1 MHITTTMTDTMIV
14 QNKYEYAMTVS
25 HLTDLELLRHS
36 DELHEA
42 LEQKENLTPDQQTGL
57 KEGIQAIFEAVLRR
71 EALTAMSMDELNQ
84 CIVSNEEDH
93 MKSEEASEQSWNA
106 QVWEADARAEF
117 MRRMEHL
124 VQESSED
131 SEEDDSEDIE

>member
-1 MHITTTMTDTMIV
+1 MTDTMIA

-25 HLTDLELLRHS
+25 HLTDVELLRHS

-42 LEQKENLTPDQQTGL
+42 LDKKESINEEQVKGL
-57 KEGIQAIFEAVLRR
+57 EEGIQAIFEAVLRR

-93 MKSEEASEQSWNA
+93 MKSEEATEQSWNA

-124 VQESSED
+124 VHAAFTEESSED
-131 SEEDDSEDIE
+131 SEEDESEDIE